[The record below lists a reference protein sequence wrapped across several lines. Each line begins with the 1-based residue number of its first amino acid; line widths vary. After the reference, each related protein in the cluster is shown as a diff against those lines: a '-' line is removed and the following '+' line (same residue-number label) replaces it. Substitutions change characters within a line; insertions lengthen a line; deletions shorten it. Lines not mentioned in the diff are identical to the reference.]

1 MPPRNEP
8 LMGPLDLRYEPI
20 TVNYDNDTGTYTD
33 GYRYYDN
40 NTVTRATI
48 NTDGLNFEIPAPTFD
63 YLTLEK
69 NNITRTEFEYRLD
82 ELKSKIYKII
92 SEYTKLDITEEE
104 FMDLL
109 KE

>member
-1 MPPRNEP
+1 MPIRHNEP
-8 LMGPLDLRYEPI
+8 VLGPLDIRYEPV
-20 TVNYDNDTGTYTD
+20 TVDYDAGTGTYTD

-48 NTDGLNFEIPAPTFD
+48 NADGFEWKTEFLD
-63 YLTLEK
+63 DR
-69 NNITRTEFEYRLD
+69 NITKEEFDREINSILN
-82 ELKSKIYKII
+82 KICKIV
-92 SEYTKLDITEEE
+92 SEHAKLDITEEE